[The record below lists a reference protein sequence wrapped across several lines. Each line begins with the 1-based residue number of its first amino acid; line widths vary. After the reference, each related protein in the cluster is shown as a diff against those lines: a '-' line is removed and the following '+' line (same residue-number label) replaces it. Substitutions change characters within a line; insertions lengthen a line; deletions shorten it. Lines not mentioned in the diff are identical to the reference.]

1 MDGKDGYK
9 GRLETATIWFV
20 FGWSGKF
27 NLYCGKVREKSRN
40 LNTDLCGNHAVLVPV
55 PRLHCQYSFSE
66 YYRCQFLF
74 TALPVSSVFSQSY
87 QYKLCFSRQYRGQ
100 FLFAA
105 LALPF
110 TVLPIF
116 TVLPVRVTTPSFYS
130 FAVFLLGHLAQFHW
144 TTLLSGSC
152 VRTCSSP
159 QRLTTPLC

>member
-27 NLYCGKVREKSRN
+27 NLYCGKVREKWRN

-55 PRLHCQYSFSE
+55 PRLHCQYDANSFSQH
-66 YYRCQFLF
+66 YQCR
-74 TALPVSSVFSQSY
+74 VFSQSY
-87 QYKLCFSRQYRGQ
+87 QFKLCFSRQYRGQ

-105 LALPF
+105 LAVPF

-116 TVLPVRVTTPSFYS
+116 TVLPMQITTPSFYS

-144 TTLLSGSC
+144 TTLVSGSC